1 MMLPIALIALRLFL
15 RLLLGLL
22 LFSVGISKLARPGDF
37 QRGIQ
42 DYQIFS
48 SAQESK
54 LAISTILAY
63 CLPVAE
69 ILTGLGLITGLLL
82 NPAILLGIV
91 LLIVFSAAMTINLVR
106 GRTDLSCHCG
116 GVIGD
121 HPISWWLVGRNGAL
135 IVGFL
140 VLLFTPS
147 DMFTVAMLVRSPSA
161 VSALVWMNIVL
172 PIVLLV
178 GMVLVVLVL
187 FNAARTLF
195 RS

>member
-1 MMLPIALIALRLFL
+1 MPSIALIALRLFF
-15 RLLLGLL
+15 RLLLGLI
-22 LFSVGISKLARPGDF
+22 LFSVGISKLARPSDF
-37 QRGIQ
+37 RRGIQ

-48 SAQESK
+48 SVQESK

-63 CLPVAE
+63 CLPIAE
-69 ILTGLGLITGLLL
+69 ILSGFGLITGLLL

-91 LLIVFSAAMTINLVR
+91 LLIVFSGAMAINLVR

-116 GVIGD
+116 GAIGD
-121 HPISWWLVGRNGAL
+121 HRISWWLIGRNSAL

-161 VSALVWMNIVL
+161 VSAFVWMNTVL
-172 PIVLLV
+172 PVVLLI